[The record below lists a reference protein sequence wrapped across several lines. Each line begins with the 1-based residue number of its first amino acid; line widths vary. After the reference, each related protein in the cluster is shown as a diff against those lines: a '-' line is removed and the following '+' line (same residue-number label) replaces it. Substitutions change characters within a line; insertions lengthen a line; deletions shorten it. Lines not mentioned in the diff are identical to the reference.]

1 MSLAALS
8 LLSGLAFASP
18 AAVPCAGPAFLPPG
32 GLPRP
37 TFIPPAPP
45 TGTKSERDA
54 RGVVANRFAT
64 DNFVIRWGPSGG
76 VSGAEVERLAAA
88 FEDAWDEEVLLQ
100 GHPVPVGS
108 DTFRFNV
115 YIGDSGGGT
124 PPGYGTGGYFD
135 VDSEGYPQ
143 IVVSAATLD
152 TPDFADIT
160 AAHEFYHAIQGAT
173 ERYPYSG
180 TGAWYWEAT
189 ATWASGTVYPE
200 NPYYAVFLFGYVLF
214 PHLPLNFYEPYAEG
228 DLTEYYQYGAFIWPW
243 YLTEV
248 AADRRLIQESWTDT
262 GTETDPLEV
271 LRDRLADR
279 GLDMDALWLD
289 HLAANVSWD
298 YLDPAALA
306 LGTDGYPSI
315 PEWDNVIAAEVGAE
329 GTAGWVSGPSALEPY
344 RYGNNAITVETGLH
358 PRMRVELLGG
368 AAGDRSSPATW
379 GGRVVVTRGDAQEVL
394 PLVMADATTGVIE
407 LDDLDT
413 ADGLTVLIGVTA
425 PANRTWDRERFRY
438 NYRIQ
443 PITGADDGAG
453 DDGSADGTTDDG
465 GADEGS
471 DSAGDE
477 GGGDGAADGGDG
489 GVDSGGGGAPTD
501 GGSEA
506 GAVDETDD
514 AAAEDEP
521 VKLDPPGCAAAPRA
535 TMTWGLLGLGA
546 LFARRRRR

>member
-8 LLSGLAFASP
+8 LLSGLAFASAP
-18 AAVPCAGPAFLPPG
+18 AAPCAGPAFLPPG

-37 TFIPPAPP
+37 AFIPPAPP
-45 TGTKSERDA
+45 TGTKTERDA

-76 VSGAEVERLAAA
+76 VSSAEIERLAAA
-88 FEDAWDEEVLLQ
+88 FEDAWDEEVRVQ

-124 PPGYGTGGYFD
+124 PPGYGTGGYFE
-135 VDSEGYPQ
+135 VDNEGYPQ

-173 ERYPYSG
+173 ERFPYSG

-271 LRDRLADR
+271 LRDHLADR

-289 HLAANVSWD
+289 HLAANVRWD

-315 PEWDNVIAAEVGAE
+315 PEWDNVIAAEVGMD
-329 GTAGWVSGPSALEPY
+329 GTTGWVSGPSALEPY
-344 RYGNNAITVETGLH
+344 RYGSNAITVETGVH
-358 PRMRVELLGG
+358 PRLRVELTGA

-379 GGRVVVTRGDAQEVL
+379 GGRVVVNRGGAYEVL
-394 PLVMADATTGVIE
+394 PLLMADASAGAVE
-407 LDDLDT
+407 LDGLDA
-413 ADGLTVLIGVTA
+413 ADGLTLLIGVTA
-425 PANRTWDRERFRY
+425 PANRSWDRERFRY

-443 PITGADDGAG
+443 PITGADEGAG
-453 DDGSADGTTDDG
+453 DDGA
-465 GADEGS
+465 
-471 DSAGDE
+471 
-477 GGGDGAADGGDG
+477 GDGAADGAADG
-489 GVDSGGGGAPTD
+489 TADGAAEGGGADSTGAD
-501 GGSEA
+501 GGA
-506 GAVDETDD
+506 DGAVDTGAPDGGGSD
-514 AAAEDEP
+514 AAHIDENNDSEAIDEP

-535 TMTWGLLGLGA
+535 PATWGLLGLGA